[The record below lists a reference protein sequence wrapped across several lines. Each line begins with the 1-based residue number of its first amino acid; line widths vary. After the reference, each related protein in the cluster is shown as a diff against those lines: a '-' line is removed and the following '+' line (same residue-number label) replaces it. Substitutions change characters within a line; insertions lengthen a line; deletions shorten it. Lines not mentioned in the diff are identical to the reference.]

1 MARRK
6 GSNKTSSKSRRS
18 ASQIAL
24 YVISLIIVLTMA
36 IGFVLSMLP
45 TPSGRG
51 VIVVTPTPIIVV
63 TPTSTSTA
71 EPSATPT
78 EGTETPQ
85 AEGTITP
92 QADQ

>member
-6 GSNKTSSKSRRS
+6 GSNKTSSKNRRS

-45 TPSGRG
+45 TPAGRS
-51 VIVVTPTPIIVV
+51 IVVTPTPIIVV

-78 EGTETPQ
+78 ESTETPP
-85 AEGTITP
+85 AEGTTTP
-92 QADQ
+92 QAGQ